1 VALIYSSPLSG
12 ASSFWYEEKQHFAKT
27 VAFALYDKGIAIEFG
42 MFDEDMI
49 IGDDFEF
56 NLRINKKG
64 FRLFF
69 NPEIRS
75 YYFARSTWRGFLKQT
90 LNYGV
95 VKAMAMRKGYFSPLW
110 LFPIGFLSFEIILAL
125 MPSLLWLFL
134 GYWLI
139 LFMESVRLGYKLRN
153 IDSLALPFAMFLFH
167 NLISIGFVAGLLFG
181 KKSFR

>member
-1 VALIYSSPLSG
+1 MIYSSPLSG

-139 LFMESVRLGYKLRN
+139 LFMESVRLGYKFKDM
-153 IDSLALPFAMFLFH
+153 DSLALPFAMFLFH